1 MRRVPEPELM
11 NDAAQAHAY
20 AHADFAEPHQR
31 FVELFKESFPG
42 LNVAGRVL
50 DLGCGPADVTIRFA
64 RAFPECTIEGVDGA
78 ESMLHHGAY
87 YVGRAGLKQRIH
99 LVHARLPHAQLPA
112 RAYDVI
118 ISNSLLHHL
127 HDPMVLWQA
136 IKSHAKPGAAVFVMD
151 LLRPQSREQAQALV
165 DQYAAGEPD
174 ILRQDFFNSLLAA
187 FRVDEVGA
195 QLRDCNLL
203 SLETQQ
209 VSDRHLIVRGHL
221 AT

>member
-1 MRRVPEPELM
+1 MHRIPEPELM
-11 NDAAQAHAY
+11 NDPVQAHAY

-42 LNVAGRVL
+42 LNVSGRVL
-50 DLGCGPADVTIRFA
+50 DLGCGPADVAIRFA

-87 YVGRAGLKQRIH
+87 FVGRAGLKQRIR
-99 LVHARLPHAQLPA
+99 LIHARLPQAPLPA

-127 HDPMVLWQA
+127 HEPAVLWQA
-136 IKSHAKPGAAVFVMD
+136 IESHAKPGAAVFVMD
-151 LLRPQSREQAQALV
+151 LLRPHSRAQAQALV
-165 DQYAAGEPD
+165 DQHAAGEPE
-174 ILRQDFFNSLLAA
+174 ILRRDFFNSLLAA
-187 FRVDEVGA
+187 FRVDEVRA
-195 QLRDCNLL
+195 QLRDCDLAEL
-203 SLETQQ
+203 AVQA
-209 VSDRHLIVRGHL
+209 VSDRHLIVHGRV